1 MKKKELKKTA
11 NQTAVTLGKVVRIGF
26 GAGLILANVAMTA
39 VGAILCAI
47 TSQD

>member
-1 MKKKELKKTA
+1 MKKNKLKKTA
-11 NQTAVTLGKVVRIGF
+11 NKTAVALGKVVKTGI

>member
-11 NQTAVTLGKVVRIGF
+11 GKAAETLGKVVRTGL